1 MRERIEKQ
9 MDFLREID
17 KLKSIGR
24 QNYLADG
31 VRKEN
36 DAEHS
41 WHLAMCALVL
51 QEYMPEPVDVAR
63 TVELVLIHDLVEI
76 WAGDAYAYD
85 AQAQAAQH
93 EKEVQAAEKLFGM
106 LPEDQREYFKRLWEE
121 FEACESGEARFA
133 RVMDNCQPLLLNDA
147 SGGKSWREH
156 GIAKEQV
163 YKRNER
169 VRNWAPEVWEYMDS
183 LIQKHVEL
191 GNLSVKQD
199 SDA

>member
-24 QNYLADG
+24 QNYLMDG

-106 LPEDQREYFKRLWEE
+106 LPEDQRDYS
-121 FEACESGEARFA
+121 ATTISA
-133 RVMDNCQPLLLNDA
+133 
-147 SGGKSWREH
+147 
-156 GIAKEQV
+156 
-163 YKRNER
+163 
-169 VRNWAPEVWEYMDS
+169 
-183 LIQKHVEL
+183 
-191 GNLSVKQD
+191 
-199 SDA
+199 

>member
-1 MRERIEKQ
+1 MRERIKKQ

-24 QNYLADG
+24 QSYLTDG

-133 RVMDNCQPLLLNDA
+133 RVMDNCQPLLLDDA

>member
-24 QNYLADG
+24 QNYLTDG

-121 FEACESGEARFA
+121 FEACETGESRFA